1 MVWCNKL
8 LNEKIHLPMKQLVI
22 LCSTLLCLFLSTTS
36 SAQSGSVP
44 AGAKKPGKYRQLFF
58 LPQAQLV
65 NSVMYKLDTV
75 VTLNRDSLS
84 QIRVTILG
92 QRSGDEFT
100 VMVSE
105 ETRLRKTIMQQ
116 TFFMNG
122 WKSDGMSLNTWFTND
137 ETKIR
142 KELDDFLYI
151 YFGIKLQ
158 SRKDFLKSLV
168 SGDF

>member
-8 LNEKIHLPMKQLVI
+8 LNEKTHLPMKQLVI

-36 SAQSGSVP
+36 SAQNGSVP

-58 LPQAQLV
+58 LPQAKPAS
-65 NSVMYKLDTV
+65 SVMYKLDTV
-75 VTLNRDSLS
+75 VTLNSDSLS
-84 QIRVTILG
+84 LIRVTIIG
-92 QRSGDEFT
+92 SRTGDEFT
-100 VMVSE
+100 VIVSE

-116 TFFMNG
+116 SFFMNG

-151 YFGIKLQ
+151 YFGIKIQ
-158 SRKDFLKSLV
+158 SRKAFLESLRA
-168 SGDF
+168 GDF

>member
-1 MVWCNKL
+1 
-8 LNEKIHLPMKQLVI
+8 MKQLVI
-22 LCSTLLCLFLSTTS
+22 LCSTLLCLFLSTSS
-36 SAQSGSVP
+36 SAQSGSLP

-58 LPQAQLV
+58 LPQAKPAS
-65 NSVMYKLDTV
+65 SVMYKLDTV
-75 VTLNRDSLS
+75 LTLSGDSSSL
-84 QIRVTILG
+84 IRVTIIG
-92 QRSGDEFT
+92 SRAGDEFT

-105 ETRLRKTIMQQ
+105 ETKARKTIMQQ

-122 WKSDGMSLNTWFTND
+122 WKSESLSFNTWFTND

-142 KELDDFLYI
+142 KELDDFIYI